1 MPLRERFVLTP
12 HFFKTLSAL
21 ALPIAL
27 QDLIK
32 FSLALTD
39 NLMAGSISQDALSAV
54 TLANQPFFVF
64 SLLSFGLSSGGGVLA
79 AQYYGKG
86 DKAAISKTVA
96 ITLSMGILCAC
107 VFGFTTILFPAG
119 VMRVFTDDLRIVTLG
134 ADYLRIQGWTYFLFG
149 FSNTLIMLLRSTRDV
164 KPGLYIASGAFFAN
178 LFFNWVLIF
187 GHLGFPALG
196 VRGAAIGTL
205 LARTIECATAIF
217 YIRFH
222 DKHLGFRF
230 TRLFHF
236 DKLLFRDFL
245 HYSLPVAVNEGGW
258 ALGIAAQSVVLG
270 HLNASVIAA
279 SSIVSTAQQIALV
292 VIFGIAGAGTP
303 IIGNLLGSGK
313 ELNRIK
319 PYANTILLS
328 SMVTG
333 LIAGT
338 LLLLIGNYFFIP
350 LYRIPA
356 ETKNL
361 ASVLLLIQCLTIL
374 TQSYTTP
381 AIVGILRAGG
391 DTIFTSALDIGSL
404 WLFAIPL
411 GYLAGFH
418 WALPIPFVFLLLHS
432 DEIVKLPIL
441 IRRVERCK
449 WIRNITR

>member
-12 HFFKTLSAL
+12 HFFKALCAL

-39 NLMAGSISQDALSAV
+39 NLMVGSISQDALSAV

-79 AQYYGKG
+79 AQYFGKG
-86 DKAAISKTVA
+86 DKAAISKTVS
-96 ITLSMGILCAC
+96 ITLSVGILCAC
-107 VFGFTTILFPAG
+107 FFGFATLLFPTE
-119 VMRVFTDDLRIVTLG
+119 VMRVFTNDAHIAALG

-149 FSNTLIMLLRSTRDV
+149 FSNTLLMLMRSTRDV
-164 KPGLYIASGAFFAN
+164 RPGLYIASGAFFAN

-196 VRGAAIGTL
+196 VKGAAIGTL
-205 LARTIECATAIF
+205 LARAIECTAAIL
-217 YIRFH
+217 YIRFY

-230 TRLFHF
+230 KKLFHF
-236 DKLLFRDFL
+236 DKLLFKDFI
-245 HYSLPVAVNEGGW
+245 HYSIPVAVNEGGW

-270 HLNASVIAA
+270 HLNSSVIAA
-279 SSIVSTAQQIALV
+279 SSIVATAQQIALV

-313 ELNRIK
+313 DKNLVK

-328 SMVTG
+328 SIATG

-350 LYRIPA
+350 LYQIPA
-356 ETKNL
+356 ETQHL
-361 ASVLLLIQCLTIL
+361 ASILLLIQCLTIL

-391 DTIFTSALDIGSL
+391 DTIFTSTLDIGSL

-418 WALPIPFVFLLLHS
+418 WALPVPFVFLLLHS

-441 IRRVERCK
+441 IRRVQRRK